1 MTPRLFRLWW
11 LSGLAGAALTLNAQT
26 PPAPPVEAS
35 SAPAQTRSSSADF
48 QHLQVAGNPNE
59 LIGEWNTPRLPLE
72 LLIPKIEELTE
83 RTVLRAQG
91 LANAEFPL
99 IFKSP
104 PTRAEAL
111 QAIETVLN
119 LNQIAL
125 IPLGTKFIKIV
136 PLQSVR
142 SESPTFIEGSAFDL
156 PPSGQIATKLF
167 HLNFLRSGEASTVIS
182 SVFNQNLNGFM
193 QLDKANALLVTDSI
207 SNLQRMEMLLQ
218 KLDQPI
224 ASGMSTKFYTLT
236 NGAKASDIVTKL
248 GNFLRPLQAQ
258 IGTAT
263 SYNAD
268 DRTNQIIL
276 FSDARQFPLF
286 DELIAKL
293 DVKADPN
300 TRNEVILLK
309 NAAAKDIASLLST
322 LIKGQTASA
331 QAANSIR
338 PGQIIRNPTPPSGPD
353 APPQPATPTPGF
365 VGEVGSPSNEFSSL
379 VNIQPDERTNAIVVS
394 GTVDDIRLI
403 RSLVEQLDTSLPQVR
418 VEVVIAEV
426 VLTDAAS
433 SGISALGLNVVNG
446 KLIGFNAAGAGA
458 SIQGSAVPSTPE
470 TPTTPTFATLAGRFD
485 LTGVVNLSTS
495 PRKSNNSI
503 LSVPTITTMHNKE
516 GKIFVG
522 ETRPVVS
529 SVATSPTGATSG
541 SSGFSSQSQ
550 VTQQEIG
557 TTVTVTPLIGADGTV
572 QMKVGQEISDV
583 AGEVLV
589 GDDVQYIISKR
600 TLETFHTVK
609 SGEIIVLGGMQKR
622 SNSKSTN
629 RLGPI
634 PFIGDLLG
642 TRTRRE
648 DRTELVFFLRAT
660 VLTNTPTDNDQ
671 AMRQIELMPNRDAV
685 KKVLQPAGVINSDKK
700 PAAESGP
707 TLNRRK

>member
-1 MTPRLFRLWW
+1 MTPRLTRLWW

-26 PPAPPVEAS
+26 PPAPPIEANSTPVAQPAALAVES
-35 SAPAQTRSSSADF
+35 PR
-48 QHLQVAGNPNE
+48 LQVTHPNE
-59 LIGEWNTPRLPLE
+59 LISEWNTPSLPLA
-72 LLIPKIEELTE
+72 LLIPKIEDLTE

-91 LANAEFPL
+91 LANTDFPIL
-99 IFKSP
+99 FKTP
-104 PTRAEAL
+104 TTRAEAL
-111 QAIETVLN
+111 QAVETILN

-142 SESPTFIEGSAFDL
+142 MESPTLIEGSTLDL
-156 PPSGQIATKLF
+156 PPSGQVAAKLF
-167 HLNFLRSGEASTVIS
+167 QLNFLRASEASSVIS
-182 SVFNQNLNGFM
+182 TIMNQNLGGYM

-207 SNLQRMEMLLQ
+207 SNLQRIEVLLQ

-224 ASGMSTKFYTLT
+224 PSGIATKFYTLT
-236 NGAKASDIVTKL
+236 NGAKASDIVTQL

-300 TRNEVILLK
+300 TRNEVIPLK

-331 QAANSIR
+331 QAGNSVR
-338 PGQIIRNPTPPSGPD
+338 PGQILRNPTPPTSPDSGP
-353 APPQPATPTPGF
+353 QPSTSGF

-403 RSLVEQLDTSLPQVR
+403 RSLVDKLDTILPQVR
-418 VEVVIAEV
+418 FELVVAEV
-426 VLTDAAS
+426 VLSDQAT
-433 SGISALGLNVVNG
+433 SGISKLGLNVQGG
-446 KLIGFNAAGAGA
+446 KLVGFRTDAAGVGVGGA
-458 SIQGSAVPSTPE
+458 ESTDPNNPG
-470 TPTTPTFATLAGRFD
+470 TLTGFATLAQNLD
-485 LTGVVNLSTS
+485 LTGIISIAAT
-495 PRKSNNSI
+495 PRKNNSTV
-503 LSVPTITTMHNKE
+503 LSVPSITTMHNKE
-516 GKIFVG
+516 GTIFIG

-529 SVATSPTGATSG
+529 GIVSSASGAQSGQTTSST
-541 SSGFSSQSQ
+541 

-557 TTVTVTPLIGADGTV
+557 TKVSVKPLIGYDGTV
-572 QMKVGQEISDV
+572 QVEAKLEISSVTGRVTLD
-583 AGEVLV
+583 GNE
-589 GDDVQYIISKR
+589 QPIIGKR
-600 TLETFHTVK
+600 TSETFLTVR
-609 SGEIIVLGGMQKR
+609 SGEIIVLGGIQSR
-622 SNSKSTN
+622 SNGKNTN

-634 PFIGDLLG
+634 PFLGDILG
-642 TRTRRE
+642 ARTRE
-648 DRTELVFFLRAT
+648 ENRTELVFFIRPT
-660 VLTNTPTDNDQ
+660 VLTNTPTDNEQ
-671 AMRQIELMPNRDAV
+671 AMRQIELMPNREAV
-685 KKVLQPAGVINSDKK
+685 KKILAPSGVINSDKK
-700 PAAESGP
+700 PAAENP
-707 TLNRRK
+707 ALNRRK